1 MEGQQGGI
9 RSTRMAAR
17 SDPTKPWPRRLDGAW
32 LKPAAPADPAGN
44 AQDAGSL
51 AEFQARGACVPF
63 ETPALQAARVRA
75 DDREGMCLLLRNFAS
90 NNATYVLPWDAVP
103 STIPMTTRDRALH
116 HEVAAVKALTPRAMR
131 SAMRT
136 VAAAGFA
143 GEEAQAAVVQS
154 ITEDRK
160 RAAELQATVLVRALD
175 ACGFSREYDSV
186 RKLEL
191 VTTPAALRTAASA
204 LRMSP
209 SQLFATTELVAQ
221 ELLPVG
227 MRLPTNASDPDQA
240 GPLRRMLAQLGS
252 FSHHL
257 RERIDGAPPSLR
269 AQYERAADA
278 ADATI
283 EQTNRAFARID
294 RELANMHILLTAWST
309 RRDNLRREFDQLY
322 WLLDG
327 WEPTIEHYTMKLAEW
342 LALSQERTLAM
353 LSSIRPPAVPPR
365 SPTPPPAEPV

>member
-1 MEGQQGGI
+1 
-9 RSTRMAAR
+9 MAAR

-44 AQDAGSL
+44 ASDPGSL

-191 VTTPAALRTAASA
+191 VTTPAALRTAAS
-204 LRMSP
+204 RFSP
-209 SQLFATTELVAQ
+209 
-221 ELLPVG
+221 
-227 MRLPTNASDPDQA
+227 
-240 GPLRRMLAQLGS
+240 
-252 FSHHL
+252 
-257 RERIDGAPPSLR
+257 GA
-269 AQYERAADA
+269 
-278 ADATI
+278 
-283 EQTNRAFARID
+283 
-294 RELANMHILLTAWST
+294 ANMT
-309 RRDNLRREFDQLY
+309 
-322 WLLDG
+322 
-327 WEPTIEHYTMKLAEW
+327 
-342 LALSQERTLAM
+342 
-353 LSSIRPPAVPPR
+353 
-365 SPTPPPAEPV
+365 